1 MANTPQFVP
10 TAENTY
16 VISYPIHGTD
26 AAYDFAA
33 ILARSRTC
41 ERQGD
46 GEQACSLRYE
56 GVKKLMDLIPDE
68 DEVQLDWEEE
78 ENQSVL
84 ELLKRS
90 AIDHFLVGDF
100 EMAAGMMEMLLDM
113 DPEDHLE
120 TTKPLAF
127 CYLALEDYE
136 LFDEIVNDMLTASR
150 LSSRKTHRAAPRLS
164 ASMPSWPLPAYRS
177 STRAPGRSNC
187 TMLNIASFTCERVG
201 RVTSVPGSASSLRP
215 RASPAITR
223 MMLPPCRSCRPRGS
237 RFELFRI
244 LYYLPT
250 A

>member
-46 GEQACSLRYE
+46 VEQACNLRYE

-113 DPEDHLE
+113 D
-120 TTKPLAF
+120 
-127 CYLALEDYE
+127 LALEDYE
-136 LFDEIVNDMLTASR
+136 QFDEIVNDISDKYPEKEILKLWSEFRQTGS
-150 LSSRKTHRAAPRLS
+150 
-164 ASMPSWPLPAYRS
+164 LPAGELIHFKKSFPVFYAEFTSNVHEVTPEYLADIESEKPLRQ
-177 STRAPGRSNC
+177 TLARELWLQTEHLWTQFPGF
-187 TMLNIASFTCERVG
+187 IEA
-201 RVTSVPGSASSLRP
+201 LRNH
-215 RASPAITR
+215 
-223 MMLPPCRSCRPRGS
+223 
-237 RFELFRI
+237 
-244 LYYLPT
+244 
-250 A
+250 

>member
-46 GEQACSLRYE
+46 VEQACNLRYE

-100 EMAAGMMEMLLDM
+100 EKEILKLWSEFRQTGSLPAGELIHFKKSFPVFYAEFTSNVHEVT
-113 DPEDHLE
+113 PEYLADIE
-120 TTKPLAF
+120 SEKPLRQT
-127 CYLALEDYE
+127 LARE
-136 LFDEIVNDMLTASR
+136 LWLQTEHLWAQF
-150 LSSRKTHRAAPRLS
+150 
-164 ASMPSWPLPAYRS
+164 
-177 STRAPGRSNC
+177 PGF
-187 TMLNIASFTCERVG
+187 IEA
-201 RVTSVPGSASSLRP
+201 LRNH
-215 RASPAITR
+215 
-223 MMLPPCRSCRPRGS
+223 
-237 RFELFRI
+237 
-244 LYYLPT
+244 
-250 A
+250 

>member
-46 GEQACSLRYE
+46 VEQACNLRYE

-100 EMAAGMMEMLLDM
+100 EMAAGMMEMLLDIV
-113 DPEDHLE
+113 PGRPPRNYQAAGILLPGARRL
-120 TTKPLAF
+120 TNFSTK
-127 CYLALEDYE
+127 
-136 LFDEIVNDMLTASR
+136 
-150 LSSRKTHRAAPRLS
+150 
-164 ASMPSWPLPAYRS
+164 S
-177 STRAPGRSNC
+177 STTSATNIRKKRS
-187 TMLNIASFTCERVG
+187 
-201 RVTSVPGSASSLRP
+201 
-215 RASPAITR
+215 
-223 MMLPPCRSCRPRGS
+223 
-237 RFELFRI
+237 
-244 LYYLPT
+244 
-250 A
+250 

>member
-46 GEQACSLRYE
+46 VEQACNLRYE

-136 LFDEIVNDMLTASR
+136 LFDEIGQRHQRQISGKRDPEALERIPADGS
-150 LSSRKTHRAAPRLS
+150 
-164 ASMPSWPLPAYRS
+164 LPAGELIHFKKSFPVFYAEFTSNVHEVTPEYLADIESEKPLRQ
-177 STRAPGRSNC
+177 TLARELWLQTEHLWTQFPGF
-187 TMLNIASFTCERVG
+187 IEA
-201 RVTSVPGSASSLRP
+201 LRNH
-215 RASPAITR
+215 
-223 MMLPPCRSCRPRGS
+223 
-237 RFELFRI
+237 
-244 LYYLPT
+244 
-250 A
+250 